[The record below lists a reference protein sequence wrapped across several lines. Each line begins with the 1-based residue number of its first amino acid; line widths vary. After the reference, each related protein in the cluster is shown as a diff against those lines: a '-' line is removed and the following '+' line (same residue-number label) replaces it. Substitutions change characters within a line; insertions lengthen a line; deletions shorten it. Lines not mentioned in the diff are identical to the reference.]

1 MQTQLNNLDD
11 KLNKLFADLE
21 SYSDEQLCK
30 KTAPDS
36 WSAIQVLH
44 HLIMSE
50 KYSRMY
56 CEKKLSFNPKLKK
69 AGLGTSLRTKFVN
82 FYLNSPFKAPAPKM
96 ISGPN
101 LPEKDTLA
109 NVREIWLSERANLAK
124 FIQDLPQE
132 YTDKE
137 IYKHPLG
144 GRLTIDGMM
153 QFFDAHFKNHEKQ
166 IYRALK

>member
-1 MQTQLNNLDD
+1 MEKQLNQLDE
-11 KLNKLFADLE
+11 KLNKLLADLE
-21 SYSDEQLCK
+21 NYSTEQLCK
-30 KTAPDS
+30 KPTPDS

-44 HLIMSE
+44 HLILSE

-69 AGLGTSLRTKFVN
+69 VGIGTAIRTKFVN

-96 ISGPN
+96 ISGDV
-101 LPEKDTLA
+101 LPTEDTLA
-109 NVREIWLSERANLAK
+109 NVREIWLAERINLAK
-124 FIQDLPQE
+124 FIQELPQE

-144 GRLTIDGMM
+144 GRLSIDGMM
-153 QFFDAHFKNHEKQ
+153 QFFDAHFRNHEKQ